1 MKIAVKIIS
10 IISMVLS
17 TLLAILLFV
26 AQGAV
31 KQVVQDEYDAGRLV
45 VNGSTQLT
53 QAELE
58 AFKGLVAG
66 VIVFFA
72 ILCLLSI
79 VLDALNIYLSSKDN
93 KTGILVIAIVDFV
106 FGNLILAVLNF
117 LDYLDIGK
125 QKKAEEFVVK
135 DIE

>member
-53 QAELE
+53 QSELE

-79 VLDALNIYLSSKDN
+79 VLDALNIYLSSKDK
-93 KTGILVIAIVDFV
+93 KTGILVIAIVEFV

>member
-53 QAELE
+53 QSELE

-79 VLDALNIYLSSKDN
+79 VLDALNIYLSSKDK